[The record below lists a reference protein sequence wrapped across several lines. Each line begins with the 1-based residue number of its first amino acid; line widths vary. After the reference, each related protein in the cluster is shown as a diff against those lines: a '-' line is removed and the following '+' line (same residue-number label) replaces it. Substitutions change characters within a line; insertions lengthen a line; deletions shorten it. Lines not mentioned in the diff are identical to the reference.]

1 MNDMRLLRL
10 GALPPANMPLVAFD
24 TVKGFCV
31 ATCKSPKSCAF
42 PVDENVMNSIVFVL
56 AGLEPPTINHLVCDA
71 TES

>member
-1 MNDMRLLRL
+1 MNEIRLLRL

-42 PVDENVMNSIVFVL
+42 PVDETVTKSMTFSG
-56 AGLEPPTINHLVCDA
+56 A
-71 TES
+71 